1 MAEEHPSPT
10 RRSLL
15 QWSWRTLASA
25 GFASHLRLQ
34 GANRGPARTL
44 VCIYLFGGNDSN
56 NLIVPLDPAQYS
68 AYAQSRGK
76 LALSNETLL
85 PVKAL
90 TSQASY
96 GFHPA
101 LEELRDIYESQALAV
116 VANVG
121 RTNVARQQ
129 ISHMD
134 DSLSYLPNGFVTPH
148 WAASLGGWKGT
159 GPIHNTFTGFPGL
172 DSERTETGM
181 SLIAP
186 GAASAGDRLRDAL
199 HQRATTGIPGL
210 RVAFPSTGIGQQLQ
224 EVANLIH
231 AGAALGLGGQVFVC
245 PLSGFD
251 THRDQLPR
259 QAALFRQLSE
269 AMSAFHT
276 TTVAMGVAHEVTTFT
291 DSEFS
296 RTLRPNALDGTE
308 HAWGGHHL
316 VMGGS
321 VLGGD
326 VYGEFPDLAPG
337 GLDNADGRGVWVPKI
352 SKDQYA
358 ATLAGWFGIPS
369 SGLPDLFPRLVG
381 EAVPLGFLA

>member
-1 MAEEHPSPT
+1 MPEEHPSPT

-15 QWSWRTLASA
+15 QWSWRALASA
-25 GFASHLRLQ
+25 GVAGRLRLQ
-34 GANRGPARTL
+34 AANRGPNRTL

-56 NLIVPLDPAQYS
+56 NLIVPLGAAQYD
-68 AYAQSRGK
+68 AYALSRGK
-76 LALSNETLL
+76 LALSSETLL

-90 TSQASY
+90 TSQAAY

-148 WAASLGGWKGT
+148 WSASLTGWKGT
-159 GPIHNTFTGFPGL
+159 GPIHNAFTGFPGL

-186 GAASAGDRLRDAL
+186 DAASAGDRLRDAL
-199 HQRATTGIPGL
+199 HQRATAGIPGL
-210 RVAFPSTGIGQQLQ
+210 RITFPSTGIGQQLQ
-224 EVANLIH
+224 EVASLIY
-231 AGAALGLGGQVFVC
+231 AGATLGLGRQVFVC

-276 TTVAMGVAHEVTTFT
+276 ATVAMGVAHQVTTFT

-326 VYGEFPDLAPG
+326 VYGEFPELMPG
-337 GLDNADGRGVWVPKI
+337 GPDDAESSGVWIPKI

-358 ATLAGWFGIPS
+358 ATLARWFGVPS
-369 SGLPDLFPRLVG
+369 SGLPDLFPRLSG
-381 EAVPLGFLA
+381 EAAPLGFLA